1 MKETYKALIIGDVV
15 GECGRQALEKTLAE
29 LQWEMDVDFT
39 VVNGEN
45 ISGGKVIIFSVGWGL
60 MLSLW
65 VTIFGV
71 TGISPSFW
79 HRRPTFAGRPICRRE
94 RLAAAGGFCLAVMCK
109 LPWLT
114 CWGAFI

>member
-45 ISGGKVIIFSVGWGL
+45 ISGGKGL
-60 MLSLW
+60 S
-65 VTIFGV
+65 
-71 TGISPSFW
+71 
-79 HRRPTFAGRPICRRE
+79 RRGYNFLCR
-94 RLAAAGGFCLAVMCK
+94 L
-109 LPWLT
+109 
-114 CWGAFI
+114 GADAITLGNHS